1 MPQAA
6 TMTRNSPHA
15 CAELSLSRRAL
26 LTASAGLAGA
36 AALAPGAFAQ
46 AQPQTL
52 PVVQPGSQWPVRAE
66 WLARRTEE
74 ILEPDLPIVDPHH
87 HLWVRPNY
95 SYLFPDLLADVGSG
109 HKIHA
114 TMFEQAASM
123 YRDDGPEEL
132 KSLGETQFVCGVAA
146 MSASGKFGPTRCI
159 AGMVGYV
166 DLRLG
171 ARAKGLIERHIA
183 ISDGRIRGV
192 RNSSTWSDD
201 PTLKPF
207 ASNAPQGLLLDKSF
221 REGFAALV
229 GLDLTFDA
237 WMFQT
242 QLGDVID
249 LARAFPQARIVL
261 NHVGGPL
268 AVGPYAG
275 KREEAFKL
283 WRDKIKEIAGFPN
296 TYVKLGG
303 LGMKMPGFDFV
314 ERPEPP
320 SSQDLANAWRPYVET
335 CIAAFGPQ
343 RAMFESNFPVDKGS
357 CSYQVLWN
365 AFKRIAAG
373 YSADEKTA
381 LFSGAAKKAYR
392 LDV

>member
-229 GLDLTFDA
+229 GFDLTFDA

-275 KREEAFKL
+275 KREEAFKV